1 MSARTTRVRL
11 RDVAVRFRLAHDRQR
26 GIGDFGRDLLRGRL
40 FERRS
45 WHTALEGI
53 DLELGDGDIVGVIGR
68 NGSGKTTL
76 LRVIGGMIAPND
88 GTVDVQGRISSLLSI
103 GAGADLQSSGRRNI
117 WFQALLH
124 GLDADRIETLVPRIV
139 EFAELGDLIDV
150 PMKFYSSGMI
160 SRLGFAIVLAL
171 EPDILLVDEILS
183 VGDLAFRRRAE
194 SAMDDLLS
202 RSRCQIIV
210 THDLALVREHCTR
223 CLLLDAGKIVA
234 LGDPSEVAD
243 HYEEASNAIEAGRL
257 SGVAR
262 SREQELDR
270 TRSFVAGGD

>member
-1 MSARTTRVRL
+1 MSVRTTRVRQH
-11 RDVAVRFRLAHDRQR
+11 DVAVRFRLAHDRQR

-76 LRVIGGMIAPND
+76 LRAIGGMIAPND

-150 PMKFYSSGMI
+150 RMKFYSSGMI
-160 SRLGFAIVLAL
+160 SRLGVAIVLAL
-171 EPDILLVDEILS
+171 
-183 VGDLAFRRRAE
+183 
-194 SAMDDLLS
+194 
-202 RSRCQIIV
+202 
-210 THDLALVREHCTR
+210 
-223 CLLLDAGKIVA
+223 
-234 LGDPSEVAD
+234 
-243 HYEEASNAIEAGRL
+243 
-257 SGVAR
+257 
-262 SREQELDR
+262 
-270 TRSFVAGGD
+270 